1 MLKNCAKLS
10 QWEGHVGVIPR
21 TPRRPGVMRMT
32 LVSSLLL
39 NIMTCHL
46 VCTYG
51 TLFNVYDPPIET
63 DLITLLTHQTLLK

>member
-46 VCTYG
+46 VCTCG